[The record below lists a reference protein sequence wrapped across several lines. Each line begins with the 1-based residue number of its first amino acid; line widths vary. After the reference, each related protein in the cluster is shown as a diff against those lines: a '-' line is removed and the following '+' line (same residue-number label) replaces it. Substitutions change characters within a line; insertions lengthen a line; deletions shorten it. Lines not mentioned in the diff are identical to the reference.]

1 MTLLPT
7 SPVPSQ
13 NATSLQP
20 AAAPIA
26 NAYSPAPVQNPS
38 ASGFDIWGPL
48 ERRKYLIA
56 LFSIIG
62 AVIGYVYYV
71 NCPKVYSS
79 NALLMI
85 TTQSPPSLIDRQYR
99 HDKQSLD
106 KHISLI
112 ASELVLDRAVD
123 RGNLDSMETFADS
136 IYPVGDLKEMLEV
149 VPVSEET
156 LSIICTGPDQDELPN
171 ILGEIISSYNTEIE
185 KDSRNDSQKVKDH
198 IQSFT
203 DKLSDDKE
211 NAETERS
218 NLWAELGIESTDS
231 QGNIINPHNKKL
243 FRLQDQHDALRRNLK
258 EVQDRARLLAKSLK
272 VNEETGRID
281 ETQVKISAIEAQ
293 EYLKLTRGI
302 FKEETIGDDRVVSNL
317 QPDLQRRQAVQQKIW
332 EQDSS
337 LSDLH
342 FERARLS
349 DVYGRGHKTIASLDT
364 QIEFFTTQRSE
375 LSEQLDD
382 LEEHIQA
389 EARRM
394 NAQFA
399 NEGDKQP
406 VDLATFRSNENREWI
421 RMYQLKLQHEQSRL
435 LKNRQSLEEE
445 ITAYSRKAQK
455 VAAGITKLNLL
466 QNQIDQKG
474 KLVSGFVNKL
484 SEFNI
489 LAKDKHATT
498 SVKVLNTPK
507 RGLKVA
513 PSLPKSLALGTV
525 LASLLGFG
533 LAILI
538 DQSEL
543 AYRNPTEIFQ
553 RLHMPV
559 VGRIPRI
566 NIRQIEASQGH
577 PSLVAAHKPS
587 ATASESFRDVRT
599 GLFFRSNV
607 DDIKTILF
615 TSPSPGDGKSTT
627 TANIAISIAQAG
639 KKVCLIDADFRRP
652 RVHQY
657 FGQELTPGLLG
668 VLSGELELDE
678 AIQPCAIQN
687 GLFLMPA
694 GGRPTNP
701 GELVTSE
708 DFRNLIEALREKFDY
723 VLIDSPP
730 VLPVSDPATIA
741 SIVDGVY
748 LVTRIRKGVKLTS
761 QKAKETLDRVGA
773 NWMGVIVNGVDENP
787 HYSEYGYQ
795 YGNYSYGGS
804 YGRYQDSNAQVYR
817 DKIATTSSTTKKV
830 SK

>member
-7 SPVPSQ
+7 PPVSSPQ
-13 NATSLQP
+13 ANGLQP
-20 AAAPIA
+20 AAPVVST
-26 NAYSPAPVQNPS
+26 YSPAPAPNPPTG
-38 ASGFDIWGPL
+38 GFDIWGPL

-62 AVIGYVYYV
+62 AILGYVYYI

-79 NALLMI
+79 NSLLMI
-85 TTQSPPSLIDRQYR
+85 TTQSPPSLIDRELR
-99 HDKQSLD
+99 SDKQSLD
-106 KHISLI
+106 KHVSLI
-112 ASELVLDRAVD
+112 ASELVLKRAVD
-123 RGNLDSMETFADS
+123 RGNLDGMKTFSDS
-136 IYPVGDLKEMLEV
+136 TYAVGKLKEMLRV
-149 VPVSEET
+149 VPISQET
-156 LSIICTGPDQDELPN
+156 LSIVCTGPDQDDLPI
-171 ILGEIISSYNTEIE
+171 ILNEIIASYNIEIE
-185 KDSRNDSQKVKDH
+185 RDSKTDSQKVKDH
-198 IQSFT
+198 IQSFK

-211 NAETERS
+211 DAETERS
-218 NLWAELGIESTDS
+218 NLWAQLGIESTDS

-243 FRLQDQHDALRRNLK
+243 FRLQDQHDVLRRNLK

-272 VNEETGRID
+272 INEETGMID

-293 EYLKLTRGI
+293 EYLGLSRGI
-302 FKEETIGDDRVVSNL
+302 FKEEALGGDRVIRNL
-317 QPDLQRRQAVQQKIW
+317 QPELQRRQAIQQQIW
-332 EQDSS
+332 DQDSRIT
-337 LSDLH
+337 DLQ

-349 DVYGRGHKTIASLDT
+349 DVFGRGHKSLVSLDK
-364 QIEFFTTQRSE
+364 QLSFYDDQRTDLAQQLEDLEERIQTEAQQLNSE
-375 LSEQLDD
+375 LSMKNKKEPLD
-382 LEEHIQA
+382 LE
-389 EARRM
+389 
-394 NAQFA
+394 
-399 NEGDKQP
+399 
-406 VDLATFRSNENREWI
+406 TFRANENREWI

-445 ITAYSRKAQK
+445 LATYSRKAQA
-455 VAAGITKLNLL
+455 VATGITKLNLL

-474 KLVSGFVNKL
+474 ELVSGFVNKL

-489 LAKDKHATT
+489 LSKDKYATT

-507 RGLKVA
+507 RGGKVA
-513 PSLPKSLALGTV
+513 PSLPKSLALGTI

-533 LAILI
+533 LAILV

-543 AYRNPTEIFQ
+543 AYRNPAEIFQ
-553 RLHMPV
+553 RLHIPV
-559 VGRIPRI
+559 IGRIPRI
-566 NIRQIEASQGH
+566 NIRQIEAVQGH
-577 PSLVAAHKPS
+577 ASLVAAHKPS

-657 FGQELTPGLLG
+657 FGQELSPGLLG
-668 VLSGELELDE
+668 VLSGEMELDE
-678 AIQPCAIQN
+678 AIQPCAIQED
-687 GLFLMPA
+687 LFLMPA
-694 GGRPTNP
+694 GGRPSNP

-708 DFRNLIEALREKFDY
+708 EFRNLIEALREKFDY

-795 YGNYSYGGS
+795 YGNYSYYGGV
-804 YGRYQDSNAQVYR
+804 YGRYHDSNAQLYR
-817 DKIATTSSTTKKV
+817 DKIAATPTTTK
-830 SK
+830 

>member
-7 SPVPSQ
+7 PPVSSPQ
-13 NATSLQP
+13 ANGLQP
-20 AAAPIA
+20 AAPVVST
-26 NAYSPAPVQNPS
+26 YSPAPAPNPPTG
-38 ASGFDIWGPL
+38 GFDIWGPL

-62 AVIGYVYYV
+62 AILGYVYYI

-79 NALLMI
+79 NSLLMI
-85 TTQSPPSLIDRQYR
+85 TTQSPPSLIDRELR
-99 HDKQSLD
+99 SDKQSLD
-106 KHISLI
+106 KHVSLI
-112 ASELVLDRAVD
+112 ASELVLKRAVD
-123 RGNLDSMETFADS
+123 RGNLDGMKTFSDS
-136 IYPVGDLKEMLEV
+136 TYAVGKLKEMLRV
-149 VPVSEET
+149 VPISQET
-156 LSIICTGPDQDELPN
+156 LSIVCTGPDQDDLPI
-171 ILGEIISSYNTEIE
+171 ILNEIIASYNIEIE
-185 KDSRNDSQKVKDH
+185 RDSKTDSQKVKDH
-198 IQSFT
+198 IQSFK

-211 NAETERS
+211 DAETERS
-218 NLWAELGIESTDS
+218 NLWAQLGIESTDS

-243 FRLQDQHDALRRNLK
+243 FRLQDQHDVLRRNLK

-272 VNEETGRID
+272 INEETGMID

-293 EYLKLTRGI
+293 EYLGLSRGI
-302 FKEETIGDDRVVSNL
+302 FKEEALGGDRVIRNL
-317 QPDLQRRQAVQQKIW
+317 QPELQRRQAIQQQIW
-332 EQDSS
+332 DQDSRIT
-337 LSDLH
+337 DLQ

-349 DVYGRGHKTIASLDT
+349 DVFGRGHKSIVSLDK
-364 QIEFFTTQRSE
+364 QLSFYDDQRTD
-375 LSEQLDD
+375 LAQQLED
-382 LEEHIQA
+382 LEERIQA
-389 EARRM
+389 EAQQLNSELSM
-394 NAQFA
+394 KNKK
-399 NEGDKQP
+399 EP
-406 VDLATFRSNENREWI
+406 LDLETFRANENREWI

-445 ITAYSRKAQK
+445 LATYSRKAQA
-455 VAAGITKLNLL
+455 VATGITKLNLL

-474 KLVSGFVNKL
+474 ELVSGFVNKL

-489 LAKDKHATT
+489 LSKDKYATT

-507 RGLKVA
+507 RGGKVA
-513 PSLPKSLALGTV
+513 PSLPKSLALGTI

-533 LAILI
+533 LAILV

-543 AYRNPTEIFQ
+543 AYRNPAEIFQ
-553 RLHMPV
+553 RLHIPV
-559 VGRIPRI
+559 IGRIPRI
-566 NIRQIEASQGH
+566 NIRQIEAVQGH
-577 PSLVAAHKPS
+577 ASLVAAHKPS

-657 FGQELTPGLLG
+657 FGQELSPGLLG
-668 VLSGELELDE
+668 VLSGEMELDE
-678 AIQPCAIQN
+678 AIQPCAIQED
-687 GLFLMPA
+687 LFLMPA
-694 GGRPTNP
+694 GGRPSNP

-708 DFRNLIEALREKFDY
+708 EFRNLIEALREKFDY

-795 YGNYSYGGS
+795 YGNYSYYGGV
-804 YGRYQDSNAQVYR
+804 YGRYHDSNAQLYR
-817 DKIATTSSTTKKV
+817 DKIAATPTTTK
-830 SK
+830 

>member
-1 MTLLPT
+1 MTLLPP
-7 SPVPSQ
+7 SPVSSPQ
-13 NATSLQP
+13 ANGLQP
-20 AAAPIA
+20 TAAPIA
-26 NAYSPAPVQNPS
+26 NTYSPAPGANP
-38 ASGFDIWGPL
+38 AAGGFDIWGPL

-56 LFSIIG
+56 LFSIVG
-62 AVIGYVYYV
+62 AVIGYVYYI

-79 NALLMI
+79 DALLTI
-85 TTQSPPSLIDRQYR
+85 TTQSPPTLIDRDFR
-99 HDKQSLD
+99 RDKQSLD

-112 ASELVLDRAVD
+112 ASELVLERAVD
-123 RGNLDSMETFADS
+123 RGSLDSTKTFAES
-136 IYPVGDLKEMLEV
+136 RYPVGDLKEMLEV

-156 LSIICTGPDQDELPN
+156 LSIVCTGPDQDELPN
-171 ILGEIISSYNTEIE
+171 ILNEIISSYVTEIE
-185 KDSRNDSQKVKDH
+185 KDSKNDSQKVRDH

-218 NLWAELGIESTDS
+218 NLWAQLGIESTD
-231 QGNIINPHNKKL
+231 K
-243 FRLQDQHDALRRNLK
+243 
-258 EVQDRARLLAKSLK
+258 VQDRARLLAKSLK
-272 VNEETGRID
+272 VDEKTGRID

-293 EYLKLTRGI
+293 EYLKLNRAV
-302 FKEETIGDDRVVSNL
+302 FKEEAIGGAQVTSHL
-317 QPDLQRRQAVQQKIW
+317 QPDLQRRQAFQQKIW
-332 EQDSS
+332 EHDSS
-337 LSDLH
+337 LSDLR

-349 DVYGRGHKTIASLDT
+349 DVYGRGHKRIASLDK
-364 QIEFFTTQRSE
+364 QIEFFDAQRAQ
-375 LSEQLDD
+375 LLKQLDG
-382 LEEHIQA
+382 LEGRIQA

-394 NAQFA
+394 NSQFL
-399 NEGDKQP
+399 DKEDDQS
-406 VDLATFRSNENREWI
+406 VDLATFRNNENREWI

-435 LKNRQSLEEE
+435 LKNRQALEEE
-445 ITAYSRKAQK
+445 ISTYSRKAQA
-455 VAAGITKLNLL
+455 VATGITKLNLL

-474 KLVSGFVNKL
+474 ALVSGFVNKL

-489 LAKDKHATT
+489 LSKDKYATT
-498 SVKVLNTPK
+498 SVKILNTPK
-507 RGLKVA
+507 RGAKIA
-513 PSLPKSLALGTV
+513 PSLPKSLALGTI

-533 LAILI
+533 LAILV

-553 RLHMPV
+553 RLHVPV

-657 FGQELTPGLLG
+657 FGQELSPGLLG
-668 VLSGELELDE
+668 VLSGEMELDD
-678 AIQPCAIQN
+678 AIQPCALQN
-687 GLFLMPA
+687 DLFLMPA
-694 GGRPTNP
+694 GGRPSNP

-708 DFRNLIEALREKFDY
+708 EFRNLIEALREKFDY

-795 YGNYSYGGS
+795 YGNYSYYGGV
-804 YGRYQDSNAQVYR
+804 YGRYHDSNAQVYR
-817 DKIATTSSTTKKV
+817 DKIAATSTTK
-830 SK
+830 

>member
-7 SPVPSQ
+7 PPVSSQ
-13 NATSLQP
+13 NASSLQP
-20 AAAPIA
+20 AAAPVA
-26 NAYSPAPVQNPS
+26 NAYSPAPAQNSP
-38 ASGFDIWGPL
+38 AGGFDIWGPL

-62 AVIGYVYYV
+62 AVVGYIYYI

-85 TTQSPPSLIDRQYR
+85 TTQNPPSLIDREFR
-99 HDKQSLD
+99 RDNQSLD
-106 KHISLI
+106 KHVSLI
-112 ASELVLDRAVD
+112 ASELVLNRAVE
-123 RGNLDSMETFADS
+123 RGSLESMETFSDS
-136 IYPVGDLKEMLEV
+136 VYAVGDLKEMLEV
-149 VPVSEET
+149 MPVSEET
-156 LSIICTGPDQDELPN
+156 LAIVCTGPNQDELPN
-171 ILGEIISSYNTEIE
+171 ILAEIIASYNLEIL
-185 KDSRNDSQKVKDH
+185 KDSKNDSQKVKDH
-198 IQSFT
+198 IQSFKN
-203 DKLSDDKE
+203 KLDGDKE
-211 NAETERS
+211 DAEAERTR
-218 NLWAELGIESTDS
+218 LWERLGIESTDS

-258 EVQDRARLLAKSLK
+258 EVQDRARLLAKNLQI
-272 VNEETGRID
+272 NEETGRID
-281 ETQVKISAIEAQ
+281 KTQVKISAIEAQ
-293 EYLKLTRGI
+293 EYLNLTRAI
-302 FKEETIGDDRVVSNL
+302 FKEEAIGGDRVVRNL
-317 QPDLQRRQAVQQKIW
+317 QPDLQRRQAIQQKIW
-332 EQDSS
+332 DQDSS

-349 DVYGRGHKTIASLDT
+349 DVYGRGHKTIASLDK
-364 QIEFFTTQRSE
+364 QIGFFTTQRSQ
-375 LSEQLDD
+375 LVEQLDD
-382 LEEHIQA
+382 LEDHIQS
-389 EARRM
+389 EARQL
-394 NAQFA
+394 NSQFS
-399 NEGDKQP
+399 GKDGKQP
-406 VDLATFRSNENREWI
+406 VDLETFRNNENREWI

-435 LKNRQSLEEE
+435 LKNREVLEED
-445 ITAYSRKAQK
+445 IAAYSQKAK
-455 VAAGITKLNLL
+455 SVAEGITQLNLL
-466 QNQIDQKG
+466 QSEIDEKG
-474 KLVSGFVNKL
+474 ELVSGFVNKL

-489 LAKDKHATT
+489 LAKEKFYTTT

-533 LAILI
+533 LAILV

-543 AYRNPTEIFQ
+543 AYRNPTEIFE
-553 RLHMPV
+553 RLHIPV
-559 VGRIPRI
+559 IGRIPRI

-577 PSLVAAHKPS
+577 ASLVAAHKPS

-668 VLSGELELDE
+668 VLSGEMELDE
-678 AIQPCAIQN
+678 AIQPCALQN
-687 GLFLMPA
+687 DLFLMPA

-708 DFRNLIEALREKFDY
+708 EFRNLIEALREKFDY

-773 NWMGVIVNGVDENP
+773 NWLGVIVNGVDENP

-795 YGNYSYGGS
+795 YGNYSYYGGV
-804 YGRYQDSNAQVYR
+804 YGRYHDSNAQLYR
-817 DKIATTSSTTKKV
+817 DKIAATPTTK
-830 SK
+830 

>member
-7 SPVPSQ
+7 SPVSSQ
-13 NATSLQP
+13 NSTSLQP

-26 NAYSPAPVQNPS
+26 NAYSPAPAQNPS
-38 ASGFDIWGPL
+38 AGGFDIWGPL

-56 LFSIIG
+56 LFSIVG
-62 AVIGYVYYV
+62 AVIGYIYYI

-85 TTQSPPSLIDRQYR
+85 TTQSPPSLIDRDFR
-99 HDKQSLD
+99 SNKQSLD
-106 KHISLI
+106 KHVSLI

-123 RGNLDSMETFADS
+123 RGNLDGMKTFADS
-136 IYPVGDLKEMLEV
+136 TYPVGDLKEMLKV

-156 LSIICTGPDQDELPN
+156 LAIICTGPDQDELPN
-171 ILGEIISSYNTEIE
+171 IVAEIIASYNTEIE
-185 KDSRNDSQKVKDH
+185 KDSKNDSQKVKDH
-198 IQSFT
+198 IQSFK
-203 DKLSDDKE
+203 DKLSNDKE
-211 NAETERS
+211 DAETERS
-218 NLWAELGIESTDS
+218 RLWERLGIESTDS

-243 FRLQDQHDALRRNLK
+243 FRLQDQHDDLRRNLK
-258 EVQDRARLLAKSLK
+258 EVQDRARLLAKSLA

-281 ETQVKISAIEAQ
+281 ETQVKIAAIEAQ
-293 EYLKLTRGI
+293 EYLKLSRAI
-302 FKEETIGDDRVVSNL
+302 FKEEAMGGAHVTSHL
-317 QPDLQRRQAVQQKIW
+317 QPDLQHRQAIQQKIW
-332 EQDSS
+332 EHDSS
-337 LSDLH
+337 LSDLQ
-342 FERARLS
+342 FERSRLS
-349 DVYGRGHKTIASLDT
+349 DVYGRGHKTIASLDK
-364 QIEFFTTQRSE
+364 QIEFFTTQRSK
-375 LSEQLDD
+375 LTEQLN
-382 LEEHIQA
+382 EVEGRIQA

-394 NAQFA
+394 NSQFL
-399 NEGDKQP
+399 DKDDSS
-406 VDLATFRSNENREWI
+406 VDLATFRNNENREWI

-435 LKNRQSLEEE
+435 LKNREALEED
-445 ITAYSRKAQK
+445 IAAYSQLAKD
-455 VAAGITKLNLL
+455 VAEGITQLNLL
-466 QNQIDQKG
+466 QSQIDEKG
-474 KLVSGFVNKL
+474 ELVSGFVNKL
-484 SEFNI
+484 SEFSI
-489 LAKDKHATT
+489 RSKDKYTTT

-533 LAILI
+533 LAILV

-553 RLHMPV
+553 RLHVPV

-577 PSLVAAHKPS
+577 ASLVAAHKPS

-657 FGQELTPGLLG
+657 FGQELSPGLLG
-668 VLSGELELDE
+668 VLSGEMELDE
-678 AIQPCAIQN
+678 AIQPCDIQN
-687 GLFLMPA
+687 DLFLLPA
-694 GGRPTNP
+694 GGRPSNP

-708 DFRNLIEALREKFDY
+708 EFRNLIEALREKFDY

-795 YGNYSYGGS
+795 YGNYSYYGGV
-804 YGRYQDSNAQVYR
+804 YGRYHDSNAQVYR
-817 DKIATTSSTTKKV
+817 DKIAATPPTK
-830 SK
+830 

>member
-7 SPVPSQ
+7 PPVSSQ
-13 NATSLQP
+13 NASSLQP

-26 NAYSPAPVQNPS
+26 NAYSPSPAQNSP
-38 ASGFDIWGPL
+38 AGGFDIWGPL

-56 LFSIIG
+56 LFAIIG
-62 AVIGYVYYV
+62 AVVGYIYYI

-79 NALLMI
+79 SSLLMI
-85 TTQSPPSLIDRQYR
+85 TTQNPPSLIDRELR
-99 HDKQSLD
+99 RDKQSLD

-112 ASELVLDRAVD
+112 ASELVLNRAVD
-123 RGNLDSMETFADS
+123 RGNLDSMKTFADS
-136 IYPVGDLKEMLEV
+136 PYAVGDLKGMLEV

-156 LSIICTGPDQDELPN
+156 LSIICTGPDQDELPI
-171 ILGEIISSYNTEIE
+171 ILREIIDSYNTEVE
-185 KDSRNDSQKVKDH
+185 KDSKNDSQKVQDH

-203 DKLSDDKE
+203 EKLSIEKE
-211 NAETERS
+211 IAETKRS
-218 NLWAELGIESTDS
+218 NLWANLEIESTDS

-243 FRLQDQHDALRRNLK
+243 FRLQDQHDVLRRNLK
-258 EVQDRARLLAKSLK
+258 EVQDRARLLAKSLQ

-293 EYLKLTRGI
+293 EYLNLARAI
-302 FKEETIGDDRVVSNL
+302 FKEEVIGGAHARSHL
-317 QPDLQRRQAVQQKIW
+317 QPDVQRRQAIQQQIW

-349 DVYGRGHKTIASLDT
+349 DVYGRGYKAITAIDK
-364 QIEFFTTQRSE
+364 QIQFFTTQRSQ
-375 LSEQLDD
+375 LVEQL
-382 LEEHIQA
+382 EEVEGRIQF

-394 NAQFA
+394 NSQLLDKD
-399 NEGDKQP
+399 DKQP
-406 VDLATFRSNENREWI
+406 VDLATFRDNENREWI

-435 LKNRQSLEEE
+435 LKNRQALEKDIAE
-445 ITAYSRKAQK
+445 YSIKAK
-455 VAAGITKLNLL
+455 AATKGIAQLNLL
-466 QNQIDQKG
+466 QSEIDEKDE
-474 KLVSGFVNKL
+474 LVNGFVNKL
-484 SEFNI
+484 SEFNL
-489 LAKDKHATT
+489 LAKEKFYSTT
-498 SVKVLNTPK
+498 SVKVLDKAK
-507 RGLKVA
+507 RGAKVA

-533 LAILI
+533 LAILV

-543 AYRNPTEIFQ
+543 AYRNPTEIFE
-553 RLHMPV
+553 RLHVPV

-599 GLFFRSNV
+599 GLFFRANV

-668 VLSGELELDE
+668 VLSGEIELDE

-687 GLFLMPA
+687 DLFLMPA
-694 GGRPTNP
+694 GGRPSNP

-708 DFRNLIEALREKFDY
+708 EFRNLIETLREKFDY

-773 NWMGVIVNGVDENP
+773 SWLGVIVNGVDENP

-795 YGNYSYGGS
+795 YGNYSYYGGV
-804 YGRYQDSNAQVYR
+804 YGRYHDSNAQLYR
-817 DKIATTSSTTKKV
+817 DKIAATPTTTK
-830 SK
+830 

>member
-7 SPVPSQ
+7 SPISSQ
-13 NATSLQP
+13 NTTNLQP

-26 NAYSPAPVQNPS
+26 NAYSPVPAQNS
-38 ASGFDIWGPL
+38 AAGGFDIWGPL

-62 AVIGYVYYV
+62 AALGYIYYI

-79 NALLMI
+79 SALLMI
-85 TTQSPPSLIDRQYR
+85 TTQNPPSLIDREFR
-99 HDKQSLD
+99 SDKQSLD

-112 ASELVLDRAVD
+112 ASELVLKRAVENGD
-123 RGNLDSMETFADS
+123 LELIETFEDS
-136 IYPVGDLKEMLEV
+136 TSPVALLKEMLEV
-149 VPVSEET
+149 VPVSTET
-156 LSIICTGPDQDELPN
+156 LSIVCTGTNQDELPN
-171 ILGEIISSYNTEIE
+171 ILNHIIASYKIEIE
-185 KDSRNDSQKVKDH
+185 KDSKNDSDKVKDH
-198 IQSFT
+198 IRSFK

-211 NAETERS
+211 SAEAQHS
-218 NLWAELGIESTDS
+218 SLWTQLGIEATDS

-243 FRLQDQHDALRRNLK
+243 FRLQDQHDILRRNLN

-272 VNEETGRID
+272 INEETGRID

-293 EYLKLTRGI
+293 EYLKLTRAI
-302 FKEETIGDDRVVSNL
+302 FKEEAIGADQVVRGL
-317 QPDLQRRQAVQQKIW
+317 QPDLQQRQAIQQKIW

-342 FERARLS
+342 FERSRLS
-349 DVYGRGHKTIASLDT
+349 DVYGRGHKSITSLDK
-364 QIEFFTTQRSE
+364 QIEFFTAQRSQ
-375 LSEQLDD
+375 LVEQLGD
-382 LEEHIQA
+382 LEDHIRA
-389 EARRM
+389 EARQY
-394 NAQFA
+394 NSQFT
-399 NEGDKQP
+399 GDKQP
-406 VDLATFRSNENREWI
+406 VDLETFRNNENREWI
-421 RMYQLKLQHEQSRL
+421 RMYQLKLQHEQNRL
-435 LKNRQSLEEE
+435 IKNLQSLEAD
-445 ITAYSRKAQK
+445 IDNYSAKAK
-455 VAAGITKLNLL
+455 HVAANITKLNLL
-466 QNQIDQKG
+466 QSQIDQKS
-474 KLVSGFVNKL
+474 KLVSEFVNKL
-484 SEFNI
+484 SEFSI
-489 LAKDKHATT
+489 RPKDNYSTT
-498 SVKVLNTPK
+498 SVKKLNSPK
-507 RGLKVA
+507 RGRKIA

-525 LASLLGFG
+525 LASLLGLG
-533 LAILI
+533 LAILV

-543 AYRNPTEIFQ
+543 AYRNPAEIFQ
-553 RLHMPV
+553 RLQIPV

-566 NIRQIEASQGH
+566 NVRRIEPSQGH
-577 PSLVAAHKPS
+577 ASLVAAHLPS
-587 ATASESFRDVRT
+587 ATPSESFRDVRT
-599 GLFFRSNV
+599 GLFFRSNL

-657 FGQELTPGLLG
+657 FGQELSPGLLG
-668 VLSGELELDE
+668 VLSGEMELDE
-678 AIQPCAIQN
+678 SIQPCAIQKD
-687 GLFLMPA
+687 LFLMPA
-694 GGRPTNP
+694 GGRPSNP

-708 DFRNLIEALREKFDY
+708 EFRNLIEALREKFDY

-795 YGNYSYGGS
+795 YGNYSYYGGV
-804 YGRYQDSNAQVYR
+804 YGRYHDSNAQLYH
-817 DKIATTSSTTKKV
+817 DKIAATPTTK
-830 SK
+830 

>member
-1 MTLLPT
+1 M
-7 SPVPSQ
+7 
-13 NATSLQP
+13 
-20 AAAPIA
+20 
-26 NAYSPAPVQNPS
+26 
-38 ASGFDIWGPL
+38 
-48 ERRKYLIA
+48 
-56 LFSIIG
+56 
-62 AVIGYVYYV
+62 
-71 NCPKVYSS
+71 
-79 NALLMI
+79 
-85 TTQSPPSLIDRQYR
+85 
-99 HDKQSLD
+99 
-106 KHISLI
+106 
-112 ASELVLDRAVD
+112 
-123 RGNLDSMETFADS
+123 
-136 IYPVGDLKEMLEV
+136 
-149 VPVSEET
+149 
-156 LSIICTGPDQDELPN
+156 
-171 ILGEIISSYNTEIE
+171 
-185 KDSRNDSQKVKDH
+185 
-198 IQSFT
+198 
-203 DKLSDDKE
+203 
-211 NAETERS
+211 
-218 NLWAELGIESTDS
+218 WAKLGIESTDS

-272 VNEETGRID
+272 INEETGMID

-293 EYLKLTRGI
+293 EYLGLSRGI
-302 FKEETIGDDRVVSNL
+302 FKEEALGGDRVIRNL
-317 QPDLQRRQAVQQKIW
+317 QPELQRRQAIQQQIW
-332 EQDSS
+332 DQDSRIT
-337 LSDLH
+337 DLQ

-349 DVYGRGHKTIASLDT
+349 DVFGRGHKSIVSLDK
-364 QIEFFTTQRSE
+364 QLSFYDDQRTDLAQQLEDLEERIQTEAQQLNSE
-375 LSEQLDD
+375 LSMKNKKEPLD
-382 LEEHIQA
+382 LE
-389 EARRM
+389 
-394 NAQFA
+394 
-399 NEGDKQP
+399 
-406 VDLATFRSNENREWI
+406 TFRANENREWI

-435 LKNRQSLEEE
+435 LKNRQSLKEELA
-445 ITAYSRKAQK
+445 TYSRKAQA
-455 VAAGITKLNLL
+455 VATGITKLNLL

-474 KLVSGFVNKL
+474 ELVSGFVNKL

-489 LAKDKHATT
+489 LSKDKYATT

-507 RGLKVA
+507 RGGKVA

-533 LAILI
+533 LAILV

-553 RLHMPV
+553 RLHIPV
-559 VGRIPRI
+559 IGRIPRI

-577 PSLVAAHKPS
+577 ASLVAAHKPS

-668 VLSGELELDE
+668 VLSGEMELDE
-678 AIQPCAIQN
+678 AIQPCALQN
-687 GLFLMPA
+687 DLFLMPA

-708 DFRNLIEALREKFDY
+708 EFRNLIEALREKFDY

-773 NWMGVIVNGVDENP
+773 NWMGVIVNGLDENP

-795 YGNYSYGGS
+795 YGNYSYYGGV
-804 YGRYQDSNAQVYR
+804 YGRYHDSNAQVYR
-817 DKIATTSSTTKKV
+817 DKIGAK
-830 SK
+830 